1 MNIRKRLVLMLV
13 VVFLLLAGC
22 GGGVA
27 PTPIVITATPG
38 MEPTT
43 IVITATPAPADPT
56 PTQEVG
62 GQYITVNG
70 NPFFAGPIAEFRLP
84 SDDTLRYQVLGDGYE
99 PTARYYAESGVRV
112 APYINREP
120 LNDGS
125 GNARLLME
133 FVQIAGEFGIRT
145 RVNFSAGQCYIL
157 KQRGYMRLGS
167 GNMNNLALG
176 GRIYLSENGSAL
188 EMQEQAF
195 PSRNGSY
202 ETTWRLRPLTNV
214 STYVEVYLMV
224 RWAEF
229 SVAEAVASAL
239 DVDVVELTPNMML
252 DYYLSQAPAVNEI
265 NSFEVIL
272 APQAECPSGAT
283 WEW

>member
-1 MNIRKRLVLMLV
+1 MNISKRLVFMCL

-22 GGGVA
+22 GTAGN
-27 PTPIVITATPG
+27 PTPIIITATPG

-62 GQYITVNG
+62 QYVVVNA
-70 NPFFAGPIAEFRLP
+70 NPRFAGVSEFRLP
-84 SDDTLRYQVLGDGYE
+84 SDDSLRYQVVGEGYT
-99 PTARYYAESGVRV
+99 PTARYYFESGVRV

-120 LNDGS
+120 VNNGS
-125 GNARLLME
+125 GEARLLME
-133 FVQIAGEFGIRT
+133 FVQIAGEFGLMT
-145 RVNFSAGQCYIL
+145 RQTFSAGQCYIL
-157 KQRGYMRLGS
+157 KQRGYLRLGP
-167 GNMNNLALG
+167 GDMNNLALG
-176 GRIYLSENGSAL
+176 ARVYLADNGSAL
-188 EMQEQAF
+188 ELQEQSF
-195 PSRNGSY
+195 PVRNGSY
-202 ETTWRLRPLTNV
+202 EITWRLRPVENV
-214 STYVEVYLMV
+214 STNIEVYLMV

-229 SVAEAVASAL
+229 SAIAEAAESFL
-239 DVDVVELTPNMML
+239 GVDGIEVDDGMML

-265 NSFEVIL
+265 ESFEVIL